1 MQPAPLLK
9 SLIVLFAIAVGV
21 FHGFLKPD
29 LDPVQIGQLE
39 EFVLQMDQWQGRYPE
54 EFELELMDGEMLRLS
69 DEIGKRSIVLNFFA
83 TWCGP
88 CREEMPELSRF
99 ATEFGD
105 DRLLLLGIDVEEDR
119 EVVRAFLEEVL
130 VSFPVALDE
139 HGRVAAKYG
148 VESYPTTVLIG
159 LDGRIALYQVGA
171 ISNADVTFAAPLA
184 EQETIR
190 ELELAISSE
199 AFLAALAEQPPLTND
214 EDEFELTGRALEIAK
229 AMPCPCGCNQLVH
242 DCSCQ
247 TADGIT
253 VRLGEMDLEGKTDQE
268 IMESLNQEFCVGA
281 TS

>member
-1 MQPAPLLK
+1 VQPAPVLK
-9 SLIVLFAIAVGV
+9 SLIVLFAIAIGV

-29 LDPVQIGQLE
+29 LDPAQIGRLE
-39 EFVLQMDQWQGRYPE
+39 EFVLEMDQWQGRYPE
-54 EFELELMDGEMLRLS
+54 EFELELMDGTMLRLS

-99 ATEFGD
+99 AKELGD

-119 EVVRAFLEEVL
+119 EVVQAFLEEVP

-171 ISNADVTFAAPLA
+171 ISNADVTLAAPLA
-184 EQETIR
+184 EQETVR
-190 ELELAISSE
+190 EMGLEISRD
-199 AFLAALAEQPPLTND
+199 AFLAALAEQPPLTYD
-214 EDEFELTGRALEIAK
+214 EDELELTGRGLEIART
-229 AMPCPCGCNQLVH
+229 MPCPCGCNQRVH
-242 DCSCQ
+242 DCTCQ

-253 VRLGEMDLEGKTDQE
+253 DRLAEMDLEGKTDQE
-268 IMESLNQEFCVGA
+268 IMQSLNQEFCAGA